1 MIAYKGFDK
10 DLRCKGFQYEI
21 GKTYEEPEAELCKCG
36 FHACKY
42 PLDVFRYYAPSSSR
56 YCVVELEDV
65 SESTDANETK
75 CCAKKITIL
84 REITVNDMIQA
95 SVSYL
100 KKHYNFNTTNTGSQS
115 AATNTGDQSAAT
127 NTGYRSAATNTGD
140 RSAATNTG
148 EKSVA
153 SNTGNWSAATNTGF
167 QSAASNTGNWSTATN
182 TGNWSTATNTGS
194 RSAATN
200 TGYRSAAT
208 NTGDQSAATNT
219 GSRSVASNTGF
230 QSAATNTGDW
240 GTAEVSCKESVAIVT
255 GRQSK
260 AAGNIGCWLVLTE
273 RDDEWHIVSM
283 QAVKVDGKEILPNVY
298 YTLIGGKVVEA
309 E

>member
-10 DLRCKGFQYEI
+10 DLKCKGFQYEI

-100 KKHYNFNTTNTGSQS
+100 KKHYNFNTTNTGSRS
-115 AATNTGDQSAAT
+115 VATNTGDQ
-127 NTGYRSAATNTGD
+127 
-140 RSAATNTG
+140 
-148 EKSVA
+148 
-153 SNTGNWSAATNTGF
+153 
-167 QSAASNTGNWSTATN
+167 
-182 TGNWSTATNTGS
+182 
-194 RSAATN
+194 
-200 TGYRSAAT
+200 SAAT

-219 GSRSVASNTGF
+219 GSRSVATNTGDWSAATNTGSRSVATNTGNWSAATNTGDRSVASNTGNW
-230 QSAATNTGDW
+230 STATNTGDW
-240 GTAEVSCKESVAIVT
+240 GTAEVSCKESIAIVT
-255 GRQSK
+255 GYQSK
-260 AAGNIGCWLVLTE
+260 ASGEIGCWLVLTE

-298 YTLIGGKVVEA
+298 YTLKDDKVVEA
-309 E
+309 

>member
-10 DLRCKGFQYEI
+10 DLKCKGFQYEI

-100 KKHYNFNTTNTGSQS
+100 KKHYNFNTTNTG
-115 AATNTGDQSAAT
+115 
-127 NTGYRSAATNTGD
+127 Y

-153 SNTGNWSAATNTGF
+153 SNTGNWST
-167 QSAASNTGNWSTATN
+167 
-182 TGNWSTATNTGS
+182 
-194 RSAATN
+194 
-200 TGYRSAAT
+200 
-208 NTGDQSAATNT
+208 
-219 GSRSVASNTGF
+219 
-230 QSAATNTGDW
+230 ATNTGDW
-240 GTAEVSCKESVAIVT
+240 GTAEVSCKESIAIVT
-255 GRQSK
+255 GYQSK
-260 AAGNIGCWLVLTE
+260 ASGEIGCWLVLTE

-298 YTLIGGKVVEA
+298 YTLKDDKVVEA
-309 E
+309 

>member
-10 DLRCKGFQYEI
+10 DLKCKGFQYEI

-100 KKHYNFNTTNTGSQS
+100 KKHYNFNTTNTGFQS
-115 AATNTGDQSAAT
+115 AATNTGDWSVATNTGEKSVASNTGNWSTASNTGNWSVASNTGNWSAAT
-127 NTGYRSAATNTGD
+127 NTGNQ
-140 RSAATNTG
+140 SAATNTG

-153 SNTGNWSAATNTGF
+153 SNTGNWSTATNTGDW
-167 QSAASNTGNWSTATN
+167 SAATN
-182 TGNWSTATNTGS
+182 TGNWSTATN
-194 RSAATN
+194 A
-200 TGYRSAAT
+200 
-208 NTGDQSAATNT
+208 
-219 GSRSVASNTGF
+219 
-230 QSAATNTGDW
+230 GDW
-240 GTAEVSCKESVAIVT
+240 GTAEVSCKESIAIVT
-255 GRQSK
+255 GYQSK
-260 AAGNIGCWLVLTE
+260 ASGEIGCWLVLTE
-273 RDDEWHIVSM
+273 RVANGCVLNM
-283 QAVKVDGKEILPNVY
+283 QAVKVDGNTIKPNVY

>member
-10 DLRCKGFQYEI
+10 DLKCKGFQYEI

-100 KKHYNFNTTNTGSQS
+100 KKHYNFNTTNTG
-115 AATNTGDQSAAT
+115 
-127 NTGYRSAATNTGD
+127 Y

-153 SNTGNWSAATNTGF
+153 SNTGNWS
-167 QSAASNTGNWSTATN
+167 
-182 TGNWSTATNTGS
+182 TATNTGS
-194 RSAATN
+194 RSVATNTGDQSAATN
-200 TGYRSAAT
+200 TGSRSVATNTGDQSAAT

-219 GSRSVASNTGF
+219 GSRSVATNTGDWSAATNTGSRSVATNTGNWSAATNTGDRSVASNTGNW
-230 QSAATNTGDW
+230 STATNTGDW
-240 GTAEVSCKESVAIVT
+240 GTAEVSCKESIAIVT
-255 GRQSK
+255 GYQSK
-260 AAGNIGCWLVLTE
+260 ASGEIGCWLVLTE

-298 YTLIGGKVVEA
+298 YTLKDDKVVEA
-309 E
+309 

>member
-10 DLRCKGFQYEI
+10 NLKCKGFQYEI

-100 KKHYNFNTTNTGSQS
+100 KKHYNFNTTNTG
-115 AATNTGDQSAAT
+115 
-127 NTGYRSAATNTGD
+127 YRS
-140 RSAATNTG
+140 
-148 EKSVA
+148 V
-153 SNTGNWSAATNTGF
+153 
-167 QSAASNTGNWSTATN
+167 
-182 TGNWSTATNTGS
+182 
-194 RSAATN
+194 
-200 TGYRSAAT
+200 AT

-219 GSRSVASNTGF
+219 GSRSVATNTGNWSTATNTGEKSVASNTGNW
-230 QSAATNTGDW
+230 STATNTGDW
-240 GTAEVSCKESVAIVT
+240 GTAEVSCKESIAIVT
-255 GRQSK
+255 GYQSK
-260 AAGNIGCWLVLTE
+260 ASGEIGCWLVLTE

-298 YTLIGGKVVEA
+298 YTLKDDKVVEA
-309 E
+309 

>member
-10 DLRCKGFQYEI
+10 DLRCKGFQYEV
-21 GKTYEEPEAELCKCG
+21 GKTYEEPEAKLCECG

-100 KKHYNFNTTNTGSQS
+100 KKHYNFNTTNTG
-115 AATNTGDQSAAT
+115 N
-127 NTGYRSAATNTGD
+127 RSAATNT
-140 RSAATNTG
+140 R
-148 EKSVA
+148 EKSV
-153 SNTGNWSAATNTGF
+153 
-167 QSAASNTGNWSTATN
+167 ASNTGNWSTATN
-182 TGNWSTATNTGS
+182 TGDWS
-194 RSAATN
+194 
-200 TGYRSAAT
+200 
-208 NTGDQSAATNT
+208 
-219 GSRSVASNTGF
+219 
-230 QSAATNTGDW
+230 
-240 GTAEVSCKESVAIVT
+240 TAEVSCKESVAIVT

-260 AAGNIGCWLVLTE
+260 AAGAIGCWLVLTE
-273 RDDEWHIVSM
+273 RVTNGCVLNM
-283 QAVKVDGKEILPNVY
+283 QAVKVDGNTIKPNVY

>member
-100 KKHYNFNTTNTGSQS
+100 KKHYNFNTTNTGDRS
-115 AATNTGDQSAAT
+115 AATNTGDQ
-127 NTGYRSAATNTGD
+127 
-140 RSAATNTG
+140 
-148 EKSVA
+148 
-153 SNTGNWSAATNTGF
+153 
-167 QSAASNTGNWSTATN
+167 
-182 TGNWSTATNTGS
+182 
-194 RSAATN
+194 SAATN

-260 AAGNIGCWLVLTE
+260 AAGAIGCWLVLTE
-273 RDDEWHIVSM
+273 RVTNGCVLNM
-283 QAVKVDGKEILPNVY
+283 QAVKVDGNTIKPNVY

>member
-1 MIAYKGFDK
+1 M
-10 DLRCKGFQYEI
+10 
-21 GKTYEEPEAELCKCG
+21 
-36 FHACKY
+36 
-42 PLDVFRYYAPSSSR
+42 YYAPSSSR

-127 NTGYRSAATNTGD
+127 NTGYRSAATNTG
-140 RSAATNTG
+140 
-148 EKSVA
+148 EKSV
-153 SNTGNWSAATNTGF
+153 
-167 QSAASNTGNWSTATN
+167 
-182 TGNWSTATNTGS
+182 
-194 RSAATN
+194 
-200 TGYRSAAT
+200 
-208 NTGDQSAATNT
+208 
-219 GSRSVASNTGF
+219 
-230 QSAATNTGDW
+230 ATNTGDW
-240 GTAEVSCKESVAIVT
+240 GTAEVSCKESIAIVT
-255 GRQSK
+255 GYQSK
-260 AAGNIGCWLVLTE
+260 ASGEIGCWLVLTE

>member
-10 DLRCKGFQYEI
+10 DLKCKGFQYEI

-100 KKHYNFNTTNTGSQS
+100 KKHYNFNTTNTG
-115 AATNTGDQSAAT
+115 
-127 NTGYRSAATNTGD
+127 Y

-153 SNTGNWSAATNTGF
+153 SNTGNWS
-167 QSAASNTGNWSTATN
+167 
-182 TGNWSTATNTGS
+182 TATNTGS
-194 RSAATN
+194 RSV
-200 TGYRSAAT
+200 AT

-219 GSRSVASNTGF
+219 GSRSVATNTGDWSAATNTGSRSVATNTGDWSAATNTGSRSVATNTGNWSAATNTGDRSVASNTGNW
-230 QSAATNTGDW
+230 STATNTGDW
-240 GTAEVSCKESVAIVT
+240 GTAEVSCKESIAIVT
-255 GRQSK
+255 GYQSK
-260 AAGNIGCWLVLTE
+260 ASGEIGCWLVLTE

-298 YTLIGGKVVEA
+298 YTLKDDKVVEA
-309 E
+309 

>member
-10 DLRCKGFQYEI
+10 DLKCKGFQYEI

-100 KKHYNFNTTNTGSQS
+100 KKHYNFNTTNTG
-115 AATNTGDQSAAT
+115 
-127 NTGYRSAATNTGD
+127 Y

-153 SNTGNWSAATNTGF
+153 SNTGNWS
-167 QSAASNTGNWSTATN
+167 
-182 TGNWSTATNTGS
+182 TATNTGS
-194 RSAATN
+194 RSV
-200 TGYRSAAT
+200 AT

-219 GSRSVASNTGF
+219 GSRSVATNTGDWSAATNTGSRSVATNTGDWSAATNTGDRSVASNTGNW
-230 QSAATNTGDW
+230 STATNTGDW
-240 GTAEVSCKESVAIVT
+240 GTAEVSCKESIAIVT
-255 GRQSK
+255 GYQSK
-260 AAGNIGCWLVLTE
+260 ASGEIGCWLVLTE

-298 YTLIGGKVVEA
+298 YTLKDDKVVEA
-309 E
+309 

>member
-1 MIAYKGFDK
+1 M
-10 DLRCKGFQYEI
+10 
-21 GKTYEEPEAELCKCG
+21 CKCG

-100 KKHYNFNTTNTGSQS
+100 KKHYNFNTTNTG
-115 AATNTGDQSAAT
+115 D
-127 NTGYRSAATNTGD
+127 
-140 RSAATNTG
+140 
-148 EKSVA
+148 
-153 SNTGNWSAATNTGF
+153 
-167 QSAASNTGNWSTATN
+167 WST
-182 TGNWSTATNTGS
+182 
-194 RSAATN
+194 
-200 TGYRSAAT
+200 
-208 NTGDQSAATNT
+208 ATNT

-240 GTAEVSCKESVAIVT
+240 GTAEVSCKESIAIVT
-255 GRQSK
+255 GYQSK
-260 AAGNIGCWLVLTE
+260 ASGEIGCWLVLTE

-298 YTLIGGKVVEA
+298 YTLKDDKVVEA
-309 E
+309 

>member
-10 DLRCKGFQYEI
+10 DLKCKGFQYEI

-100 KKHYNFNTTNTGSQS
+100 KKHYNFNTTNTG
-115 AATNTGDQSAAT
+115 
-127 NTGYRSAATNTGD
+127 Y

-153 SNTGNWSAATNTGF
+153 SNTGNWS
-167 QSAASNTGNWSTATN
+167 
-182 TGNWSTATNTGS
+182 TATNTGS
-194 RSAATN
+194 RSV
-200 TGYRSAAT
+200 AT

-219 GSRSVASNTGF
+219 GSRSVATNTGDWSAATNTGSRSVATNTGNWSAATNTGDRSVASNTGNW
-230 QSAATNTGDW
+230 STATNTGDW
-240 GTAEVSCKESVAIVT
+240 GTAEVSCKESIAIVT
-255 GRQSK
+255 GYQSK
-260 AAGNIGCWLVLTE
+260 ASGEIGCWLVLTE

-298 YTLIGGKVVEA
+298 YTLKDDKVVEA
-309 E
+309 

>member
-10 DLRCKGFQYEI
+10 DLRCKGFQYEV
-21 GKTYEEPEAELCKCG
+21 GKTYEEPEAKLCECG

-65 SESTDANETK
+65 SESNTDDSK
-75 CCAKKITIL
+75 CCGKKITIL

-100 KKHYNFNTTNTGSQS
+100 KKHYNFNTTNTGNWS
-115 AATNTGDQSAAT
+115 AATNTGSW
-127 NTGYRSAATNTGD
+127 
-140 RSAATNTG
+140 SAATNTG

-153 SNTGNWSAATNTGF
+153 SNTGDQSVAANTGD
-167 QSAASNTGNWSTATN
+167 QSV
-182 TGNWSTATNTGS
+182 
-194 RSAATN
+194 
-200 TGYRSAAT
+200 AT

-219 GSRSVASNTGF
+219 GSRSVASNTGDRSVATNTGNWSTATNTGDW
-230 QSAATNTGDW
+230 SAATNTGNWSTATNTGDW

-273 RDDEWHIVSM
+273 RATNGCVLNM
-283 QAVKVDGKEILPNVY
+283 QAVKVDGNTIKPNVY

>member
-100 KKHYNFNTTNTGSQS
+100 KKHYNFNTTNTG
-115 AATNTGDQSAAT
+115 D
-127 NTGYRSAATNTGD
+127 RSAATNTGD

-148 EKSVA
+148 DRSVA
-153 SNTGNWSAATNTGF
+153 TNTGYRSAATNTGF

-273 RDDEWHIVSM
+273 RVTNGCVLNM
-283 QAVKVDGKEILPNVY
+283 QAVKVDGNTIKPNVY